1 MRFENR
7 IKICAPTTPLSAR
20 LSRPQL
26 WQGLVAR
33 AEQPELFVYGLE
45 YMKVLARGTHWL
57 ERELCLPGG
66 LLVRDRVLFT
76 PLNSV
81 HYATEAGTGFAA
93 SSLSMHIEE
102 PQPEHLY
109 VQFTYHTGLQA
120 EAENEDARFV
130 AYIQEAYK
138 QADRDT
144 IRSLRAWVRGEL
156 TAPEA

>member
-1 MRFENR
+1 MHFENR
-7 IKICAPTTPLSAR
+7 IKICTPSSPLSAR
-20 LSRPQL
+20 LSRAQL
-26 WQGLVAR
+26 WAGLVAR

-45 YMKVLARGTHWL
+45 YMKVLARGSDWL
-57 ERELCLPGG
+57 ARELCLPGG

-76 PLNSV
+76 PHAMV
-81 HYATEAGTGFAA
+81 HYDTEAGTGFAA
-93 SSLSMHIEE
+93 SSLTMRIDE
-102 PQPEHLY
+102 PEPDHLY

-120 EAENEDARFV
+120 AAESEDARFV

-144 IRSLRAWVRGEL
+144 VRSLRAWVRGEL

>member
-20 LSRPQL
+20 LNRAQL
-26 WQGLVAR
+26 WEGLVAR

-45 YMKVLARGTHWL
+45 YMKVLARGTNWL

-66 LLVRDRVLFT
+66 LLVRDRVLLT
-76 PLNSV
+76 PQASV
-81 HYATEAGTGFAA
+81 HYDTEAGTGFAA

-120 EAENEDARFV
+120 EAENEDTRFI